1 VQISIHTHQLVVKTA
16 SRSNTREIAMAS
28 NGKEKYLGPAWPT
41 EAPYDDHMSKPFKGQ
56 ERPFSEQA
64 TLAPITSVPPQY
76 GNEHE
81 AARDGAIAQSEHIED
96 VDKSNLVDPNTR
108 NTRGQRLKRHCMRY
122 WICYVLLNIILLAI
136 LLPIL

>member
-1 VQISIHTHQLVVKTA
+1 
-16 SRSNTREIAMAS
+16 MAS
-28 NGKEKYLGPAWPT
+28 NGKEKYAGPAWPA
-41 EAPYDDHMSKPFKGQ
+41 EAPYDDHMSKPFKA
-56 ERPFSEQA
+56 EHRPFAEQS

-81 AARDGAIAQSEHIED
+81 AMREEAIRSEHIED
-96 VDKSNLVDPNTR
+96 VDKSNLVDPSTR

-136 LLPIL
+136 LLPVL